1 MIRSQFENYRGLY
14 TGGNQL
20 VTELLRVA
28 AVLEAGGP
36 NAAALVE
43 LLSQDF
49 DKVLALV
56 PADPVDPGGAE

>member
-36 NAAALVE
+36 NADALVA
-43 LLSQDF
+43 LLRQDF

-56 PADPVDPGGAE
+56 PADPADPEPEV